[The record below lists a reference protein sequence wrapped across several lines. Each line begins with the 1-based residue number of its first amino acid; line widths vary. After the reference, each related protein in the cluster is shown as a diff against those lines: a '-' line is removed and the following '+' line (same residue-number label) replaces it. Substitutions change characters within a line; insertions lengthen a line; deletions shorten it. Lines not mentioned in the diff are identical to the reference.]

1 MNAPTETGKGKAF
14 VAWALTPPA
23 PGRRMHWETA
33 IVELAEQGDPRF
45 VRILAEHVERG
56 VIVSARAAAVI
67 HGQADDCAAAA

>member
-1 MNAPTETGKGKAF
+1 MAAMKTTDAGS
-14 VAWALTPPA
+14 VAWAKTPPA

-67 HGQADDCAAAA
+67 HGQADDATAA